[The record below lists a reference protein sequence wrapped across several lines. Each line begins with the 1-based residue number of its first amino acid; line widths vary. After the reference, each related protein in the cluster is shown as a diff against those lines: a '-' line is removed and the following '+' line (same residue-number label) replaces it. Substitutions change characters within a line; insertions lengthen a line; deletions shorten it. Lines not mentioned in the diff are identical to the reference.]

1 MQADLIIKN
10 ALLVDGSGAEPTHG
24 HLAIKDDRIVA
35 IGDLPCPG
43 DVPVYDAAGRVL
55 APGFID
61 SHTHDDGYL
70 LAHPDMTPKVSQGIT
85 SVVTGNCGISLAPLA
100 RQAVPQPLDLLGPME
115 LFRFSTFAQWIDAL
129 RETPA
134 ATNVIPLVGHT
145 TLRVAVMGEDIGR
158 AADPAERQAMRELLD
173 EALAAGA
180 FGVSTGTFYPP
191 AAAAPTD
198 EIIDVCAPMAGR
210 HAIYATHLRDEAD
223 HIVSAMEEALAIGR
237 AVDARVVFSHH
248 KLAGGN
254 NHGRSRETLDMITR
268 AAASQP
274 VCLDCHPYPATSTML
289 RMDRVRIASRT
300 MITWSKGYPAAT
312 GRDYAEIQA
321 ELGLDDEAML
331 ARLAPAG
338 AIYFL
343 MDPDDVRRI
352 FEHPLTM
359 VGSDGLPF
367 DPHPHPRQWGTFTQV
382 LRRLVREE
390 NILTLAAA
398 IHRMTGLAAL
408 QYGLTERGLLKPG
421 YYADLVLLD
430 PERVTDLATFEQPIQ
445 ASQGIDGVWV
455 NGRSVWDG
463 SQASGEYPG
472 HVLRPRVLPPAG

>member
-10 ALLVDGSGAEPTHG
+10 ALLVDGSGAEPVRG

-35 IGDLPCPG
+35 VGDFTCP
-43 DVPVYDAAGRVL
+43 DNVPVVDAAGRVL

-85 SVVTGNCGISLAPLA
+85 SVVTGNCGISLAPLM
-100 RQAVPQPLDLLGPME
+100 REQVPQPLDLLGPAE
-115 LFRFSTFAQWIDAL
+115 LFRFSTFAQWLDAL
-129 RETPA
+129 REAPA

-145 TLRVAVMGEDIGR
+145 TLRVAVMGEQVSR
-158 AADPAERQAMRELLD
+158 AADVAERQAMVALLD
-173 EALAAGA
+173 EAMDAGA

-198 EIIDVCAPMAGR
+198 EIIDICAPLKGR
-210 HAIYATHLRDEAD
+210 EAIYATHLRDEAD
-223 HIVSAMEEALAIGR
+223 HIVPAIEEALTIGR
-237 AVDARVVFSHH
+237 AVQARVVFSHH
-248 KLAGGN
+248 KVAGSS
-254 NHGRSRETLDMITR
+254 NHGRSRETLDLISR
-268 AAASQP
+268 AAENQP

-289 RMDRVRIASRT
+289 RLDRVRIASRT

-312 GRDYAEIQA
+312 GRDYADVQA
-321 ELGLDDEAML
+321 ELDLDDEAML

-390 NILTLAAA
+390 GLLTLAAA
-398 IHRMTGLAAL
+398 IHRMTGLAAT
-408 QYGLTERGLLKPG
+408 QYGLSERGLLRPG

-430 PERVTDLATFEQPIQ
+430 PELVHDLATFEKPVQV
-445 ASQGIDGVWV
+445 SQGIDRVWV
-455 NGRSVWDG
+455 NGRAVWDG
-463 SQASGEYPG
+463 VQASGERPG
-472 HVLRPRVLPPAG
+472 HVLRPRASA

>member
-1 MQADLIIKN
+1 MQADLIITN
-10 ALLVDGSGAEPTHG
+10 ALLVDGSGADPVHG
-24 HLAIKDDRIVA
+24 HVAILGDRIAAV
-35 IGDLPCPG
+35 GNFDCPP
-43 DVPVYDAAGRVL
+43 DVPVLDAGGRVL

-70 LAHPDMTPKVSQGIT
+70 LAHPDMTPKVSQGVT
-85 SVVTGNCGISLAPLA
+85 SVVTGNCGISLAPLSCE
-100 RQAVPQPLDLLGPME
+100 AVPQPLDLLGPAE
-115 LFRFSTFAQWIDAL
+115 LFRFATFAQWLDAL

-145 TLRVAVMGEDIGR
+145 TLRVAVMGEDVGR
-158 AADPAERQAMRELLD
+158 AATADERQAMRELLD
-173 EALAAGA
+173 AAMQAGA

-198 EIIDVCAPMAGR
+198 EIIDVCAALSGR
-210 HAIYATHLRDEAD
+210 EAIYATHLRDEAD
-223 HIVSAMEEALAIGR
+223 HIVPAMEEALTIGR
-237 AVDARVVFSHH
+237 AVNARVVFSHH
-248 KLAGGN
+248 KLAGSK

-268 AAASQP
+268 AAKDQP

-289 RMDRVRIASRT
+289 RLDRVRIASRT

-312 GRDYAEIQA
+312 GRDYADVKA
-321 ELGLDDEAML
+321 ELGLDDDAML

-343 MDPDDVRRI
+343 MDPQDVRRI

-367 DPHPHPRQWGTFTQV
+367 DPHPHPRQWGTFPQV

-390 NILTLAAA
+390 GVLTLAAA
-398 IHRMTGLAAL
+398 IHRMTGLAAQ
-408 QYGLTERGLLKPG
+408 QYGLAERGLLREG
-421 YYADLVLLD
+421 YHADLVLLD
-430 PERVTDLATFEQPIQ
+430 PERVNDLATFEKPVQI
-445 ASQGIDGVWV
+445 SEGIDRVWV
-455 NGRSVWDG
+455 NGRPVWDG
-463 SQASGEYPG
+463 RQASGETPG
-472 HVLRPRVLPPAG
+472 QVLRPRASA